1 MTNFLKQYHPHDK
14 YAFDQSLVGSL
25 FGLAAGACGALMFAL
40 MTGRSWEKSAL
51 LIGAG
56 AVLMGGVVFAI
67 LYLHFLD
74 RSD

>member
-1 MTNFLKQYHPHDK
+1 
-14 YAFDQSLVGSL
+14 
-25 FGLAAGACGALMFAL
+25 MFAL